1 MDTMLGN
8 GAPQPPQPQHM
19 RNGSSSNT
27 QYPRHMSTGSLNIPN
42 GQSGPINGGS
52 ARADG
57 VARSPPTRQNT
68 GHVPCKFFRQ
78 GTCQAGQAC
87 PFSHDLAST
96 TDNVCKYFSKGNC
109 KFGPKCA
116 NIHVL
121 PDGRRINYNKNMP
134 PMAPGLNI
142 GGRINPD
149 PYHGQGSAL
158 TTSFARAQG
167 VPPSPYGQTYSP
179 FAIQE
184 DGFVP
189 MIGRQQGID
198 IGIPTIEASYASH
211 PGSNY
216 GSPRDDI
223 MDRFGGGLSPVAAKG
238 LSVLDAP
245 LPASFDSNGVSWIA
259 RHGKIAS
266 SVPTTFGIDSP
277 PASSVGGG
285 KPSDALRNL
294 HSSAFG
300 DDTRD
305 RFHGIASSPP
315 SEEYFGKRTMHS
327 QRSTKPKMIS
337 ASLPK
342 GREEQDWGEA
352 FNFEEDLLPES
363 LNDLMTPAEKA
374 RRNSRAAYDESK
386 PSRGFYDEIRST
398 SYTPSNDTPTKFGSP
413 SNGSPSRWNA
423 YFQSKPKEE
432 EISRASVFGHVGSP
446 LRNSLLHEGASPG
459 SRTIARP
466 NTSGDASSF
475 IASPP
480 RHTPLSMISQQL
492 QRTRLS
498 GTEPIGSG
506 SSLLSSSSARTT
518 TTPTS
523 SSRSPFAADRQ
534 TSSSSIGG
542 SGRFT
547 TPIDEEQ
554 GDFVFNMEG
563 MDDDE
568 RSQKKSSPWNI
579 AGSDKNPSLAAIG
592 GGRSIPTN
600 KTNGSGID
608 GMFGGQ

>member
-1 MDTMLGN
+1 
-8 GAPQPPQPQHM
+8 
-19 RNGSSSNT
+19 
-27 QYPRHMSTGSLNIPN
+27 
-42 GQSGPINGGS
+42 
-52 ARADG
+52 
-57 VARSPPTRQNT
+57 
-68 GHVPCKFFRQ
+68 
-78 GTCQAGQAC
+78 
-87 PFSHDLAST
+87 
-96 TDNVCKYFSKGNC
+96 
-109 KFGPKCA
+109 
-116 NIHVL
+116 
-121 PDGRRINYNKNMP
+121 MP

-149 PYHGQGSAL
+149 SYHGQGSAL

-167 VPPSPYGQTYSP
+167 VPPSPYGQPYSP

-459 SRTIARP
+459 SRAIARP

-506 SSLLSSSSARTT
+506 SSLLSSSSARTA

-579 AGSDKNPSLAAIG
+579 GGSDKSPSLAAIG
-592 GGRSIPTN
+592 GGRTIPTN

>member
-19 RNGSSSNT
+19 RNGSSSNN

-42 GQSGPINGGS
+42 GQSGPLNGG
-52 ARADG
+52 AVRADG

-167 VPPSPYGQTYSP
+167 VPPSPYGQPYSP

-342 GREEQDWGEA
+342 GRDEQDWGEA

-386 PSRGFYDEIRST
+386 PSRGFYDELRST

-423 YFQSKPKEE
+423 YFQSKLKEE

-459 SRTIARP
+459 SRAIARP
-466 NTSGDASSF
+466 NTSGDASSY

-480 RHTPLSMISQQL
+480 RHNPLSMISQQL

-523 SSRSPFAADRQ
+523 STRSAFAADRQ

-563 MDDDE
+563 MDDEE

-579 AGSDKNPSLAAIG
+579 AGSDKSPSLAAIG
-592 GGRSIPTN
+592 GGRTIPTN

>member
-1 MDTMLGN
+1 MLGN
-8 GAPQPPQPQHM
+8 GAPQPPQSQHM

-27 QYPRHMSTGSLNIPN
+27 HYPRHMSTGSLNIPN
-42 GQSGPINGGS
+42 GKSGPVNGGS

-167 VPPSPYGQTYSP
+167 VPPSPYGQPYSP

-386 PSRGFYDEIRST
+386 PPRGFYDEIRST

-579 AGSDKNPSLAAIG
+579 AGSDKSPSLAAIG
-592 GGRSIPTN
+592 GGRTIPTN

>member
-1 MDTMLGN
+1 MLGN

-167 VPPSPYGQTYSP
+167 VPPSPYGQPYSP

-386 PSRGFYDEIRST
+386 PPRGFYDEIRST

-534 TSSSSIGG
+534 TSSNSIGG

-579 AGSDKNPSLAAIG
+579 GGSDKSPSLAAIG
-592 GGRSIPTN
+592 GGRTIPTN